1 MIIAGIDE
9 AGRGPLIGPMVLA
22 CIVMDN
28 ELIKYLDKVGVRDSK
43 ILSKNRRKRL
53 FNIVTRLATSIYIV
67 KIGVREIDLAVNRI
81 NIDGLN
87 ELEAKKV
94 SEIILKLPE
103 SVREIYIDS
112 PDKDSMKFKR
122 RIRKYIGDRDVK
134 IICEIN
140 ADKKYRIVS
149 AASIIA
155 KVIRDDIIDEYKKK
169 YGEIGSGYPSDNRT
183 INFIKNWLKDHEDFP
198 PIVRK
203 SWKTLE
209 KFLH

>member
-1 MIIAGIDE
+1 MIAGIDE

-28 ELIKYLDKVGVRDSK
+28 GLVKYLDKVGVRDSK
-43 ILSKNRRKRL
+43 ILSENKRKRL

-67 KIGVREIDLAVNRI
+67 KIGVSEIDLAVNRI

-122 RIRKYIGDRDVK
+122 RIRKYIRDRDVK

-183 INFIKNWLKDHEDFP
+183 IDFIKNWLKDHEDFP

-209 KFLH
+209 KFFH